1 MAAKK
6 PVKRKPVK
14 RKSNWEDD
22 SKSPVPPSL
31 KKAKRPQKENRRLN
45 YQDSNAY
52 NKAVRIDDSYLGAL
66 GSSFPGQDWA
76 QKGNY
81 RKQEKTKIKTK
92 PYKVSNR
99 RETWNA

>member
-6 PVKRKPVK
+6 PK
-14 RKSNWEDD
+14 NWEDD
-22 SKSPVPPSL
+22 SKSPVPSPL

-81 RKQEKTKIKTK
+81 RYRKQEKTKIKTK

>member
-6 PVKRKPVK
+6 PIKRKPTK

-22 SKSPVPPSL
+22 SKSPVPPPL

-52 NKAVRIDDSYLGAL
+52 NRTVRIDDSYLGAV

-81 RKQEKTKIKTK
+81 RKQEKLKFIHLRDLYVCFNLFTC
-92 PYKVSNR
+92 
-99 RETWNA
+99 